1 MPHRDASTHLP
12 RRSSRCNRPASRP
25 GGSWRWLGTCTGRQA
40 LAACS
45 VLLSSQPPWAFSIA
59 TTYNNHNN
67 DKINNEDIIK
77 EGRSRNHSLLCLVPL
92 STLLQLPVPNLL
104 LLLIFVLADMPS
116 ARAGAAA
123 RARAIIKNKSNIKNN
138 CKSKIMMRNKSTE
151 ARTRVHSSTHAL
163 MLSTPQAELAKR
175 LVHHQYVEH

>member
-77 EGRSRNHSLLCLVPL
+77 EGRSRNHSLPCLVPL
-92 STLLQLPVPNLL
+92 STLLQLHSGFQMLVYV
-104 LLLIFVLADMPS
+104 FV
-116 ARAGAAA
+116 
-123 RARAIIKNKSNIKNN
+123 I
-138 CKSKIMMRNKSTE
+138 
-151 ARTRVHSSTHAL
+151 L
-163 MLSTPQAELAKR
+163 MLLVLVLVLVQALELLRGSRIGTGAGTGCSWWWSW
-175 LVHHQYVEH
+175 